1 MCAKNRPRKFKL
13 HVIEVTNL
21 TEDISAQCKTLG
33 KILQNQQWCLDFDMD
48 FYSTQ
53 NPFMDLLGH
62 NFEFIDCIFRYR
74 DLGDLSESLEFR
86 KTQLDCLKELCSTT
100 VDDKVEENLSKGQK
114 EFFSSEVKHKFP
126 NWQDSMKEAKLLA
139 KDDEYITDL
148 FYIGQQTELPHH
160 LSTKSEIET
169 LLSNTESLLSSL
181 QSAPVAIT
189 LARSEYDEYSTQE
202 TLDFVHCKL
211 VCLIKKLY
219 NVQSGLECPNV

>member
-1 MCAKNRPRKFKL
+1 MCTKNRPRKFKL
-13 HVIEVTNL
+13 YVIEVPNL
-21 TEDISAQCKTLG
+21 EEDISAQCKTLR

-62 NFEFIDCIFRYR
+62 HFEFIDSIFRYR

-86 KTQLDCLKELCSTT
+86 KTQLDCLKELCCT
-100 VDDKVEENLSKGQK
+100 VDDKVEQNLSERQK
-114 EFFSSEVKHKFP
+114 EFFCSEVKLKFP
-126 NWQDSMKEAKLLA
+126 NWQDSLKEAKLLA

-160 LSTKSEIET
+160 LSTKSEIKT
-169 LLSNTESLLSSL
+169 LLTNTESLLNSL

-189 LARSEYDEYSTQE
+189 LARSEFDEYSTQE
-202 TLDFVHCKL
+202 TLDFVHCEL

-219 NVQSGLECPNV
+219 NVQSDLECPKL